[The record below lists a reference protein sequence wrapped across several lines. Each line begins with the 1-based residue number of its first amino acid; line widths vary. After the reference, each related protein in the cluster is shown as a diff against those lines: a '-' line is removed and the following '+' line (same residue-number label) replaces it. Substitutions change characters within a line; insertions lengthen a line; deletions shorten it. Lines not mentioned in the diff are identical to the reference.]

1 MNNSIALKDILFE
14 DFLNY
19 RLPSMFL
26 VTAECDWK
34 CCNEL
39 DIDNSICQNQALVSK
54 DTFIFSISD
63 IIKKYLE
70 NDISKAVVF
79 GGLEPLLQFN
89 EVLHFIQQFREKSD
103 DDIVIYT
110 GYNKDEILD
119 IVKELKPYKN
129 IIIKYGR
136 YIPDNK
142 PHYDET
148 LGINLV
154 SDNQYAERISDVE
167 DSNDF

>member
-54 DTFIFSISD
+54 ETFVFNISD
-63 IIKKYLE
+63 IIDKYIN

-79 GGLEPLLQFN
+79 GGLEPFLQFD
-89 EVLHFIQQFREKSD
+89 EILDFVKQLREKTND
-103 DDIVIYT
+103 DVVIYT
-110 GYNKDEILD
+110 GYNKDELPYEIE
-119 IVKELKPYKN
+119 ELRSYEN
-129 IIIKYGR
+129 IIIKFGR
-136 YIPDNK
+136 YIPNNK
-142 PHYDET
+142 PHYDEV
-148 LGINLV
+148 LGIDLI
-154 SDNQYAERISDVE
+154 SDNQYAERIS
-167 DSNDF
+167 